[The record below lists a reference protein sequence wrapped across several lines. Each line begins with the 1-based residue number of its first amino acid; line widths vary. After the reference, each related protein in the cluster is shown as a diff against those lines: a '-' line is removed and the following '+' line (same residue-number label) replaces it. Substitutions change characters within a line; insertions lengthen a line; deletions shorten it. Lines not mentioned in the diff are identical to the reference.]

1 MVLQFALVLQFKIFF
16 LSQQCREKFF
26 DNQIFART
34 LLKII
39 CIHYLYWCI
48 IARQCVTDPPDPYF
62 GMDVIW
68 PGKSRDLGSTIS
80 YACPFRT
87 GTHEAELKCKFLY

>member
-1 MVLQFALVLQFKIFF
+1 M
-16 LSQQCREKFF
+16 
-26 DNQIFART
+26 
-34 LLKII
+34 
-39 CIHYLYWCI
+39 
-48 IARQCVTDPPDPYF
+48 TDPPDPYF

-87 GTHEAELKCKFLY
+87 GTHEAELKCKEFSLLFVACHSLY

>member
-1 MVLQFALVLQFKIFF
+1 M
-16 LSQQCREKFF
+16 
-26 DNQIFART
+26 
-34 LLKII
+34 
-39 CIHYLYWCI
+39 
-48 IARQCVTDPPDPYF
+48 TDPPDPYF

-87 GTHEAELKCKFLY
+87 GTHEAELKCMIFPSFCSCLSLFISSVNLFHSPIHSLQMGQGHRQYGMVATLFGYMQP